1 MAVPRTYHLVTLG
14 CPKNDV
20 DSEHLERLLTGGEL
34 LPVVEPQAADAII
47 VNTCGFIEQSQAQS
61 IEAVKALC
69 EQKRDGQTLIVAGC
83 MTQLYGRQ
91 VKEEHPAIDHVFGVG
106 QWQDVAR
113 LLSVDVEAIHDIPE
127 SNVKVTGPSAYLKI
141 SDGCDAPCTF
151 CVIPKIK
158 GGLRSAPAGLLVKE
172 AERLAAAG
180 AKELVLVGQD
190 TTAWGED
197 LGMAVGAGLPGLL
210 ELLSAAVPDTW
221 LRLMYAYPSRVT
233 PRLIETMASLPN
245 VIPYLDVPLQHGSEA
260 VLRRMKRPSNVEK
273 VLRTIEELRAA
284 MPDIVLRTSFIAG
297 FPGETEEEFRE
308 LLAFARAAAFDHAGC
323 FTYSRQQWTG
333 AFEMADQV
341 PDELKAERRDRFMVQ
356 QRRIAAK
363 RAKRFRGREL
373 DLLVEGT
380 GDDEDGNP
388 VVAGRTYREAPE
400 VDGLV
405 FARGAAAAGDRV
417 RVRIEETAD
426 YDLFGTVIA
435 SPLSRPL
442 RERVSLPSNGKAPV
456 ARPRP

>member
-20 DSEHLERLLTGGEL
+20 DSEHLERLLAGGEL

-47 VNTCGFIEQSQAQS
+47 VNTCGFIEQSQEQS
-61 IEAVKALC
+61 MEAVRELAAA
-69 EQKRDGQTLIVAGC
+69 KREGQTLIVAGC

-91 VKEEHPAIDHVFGVG
+91 VKEETPAIDHVFGVG

-113 LLSVDVEAIHDIPE
+113 LLSVDVDAVFDIPE
-127 SNVKVTGPSAYLKI
+127 SNVRVTGPSAYLKI

-158 GGLRSAPAGLLVKE
+158 GGLRSAPQGLLVRE
-172 AERLAAAG
+172 AQRLVEAG

-197 LGMAVGAGLPGLL
+197 LGLPVASGLPGLL
-210 ELLSAAVPDTW
+210 RTLSEAVGPEVW

-233 PRLIETMASLPN
+233 PQLVEAMAALPN

-260 VLRRMKRPSNVEK
+260 VLRRMKRPHNLDRVYRFVDE
-273 VLRTIEELRAA
+273 LRTA
-284 MPDIVLRTSFIAG
+284 MPDLVLRTSFIAG
-297 FPGETEEEFRE
+297 FPGETEAEFDE
-308 LLAFARAAAFDHAGC
+308 LLAFARAIRFDHAGC

-333 AFEMADQV
+333 AFEMAGQV
-341 PDELKAERRDRFMVQ
+341 PDEVKHARRDRFMRQ
-356 QRRIAAK
+356 QRKIAAK
-363 RAKRFRGREL
+363 QARRFVGREL
-373 DLLVEGT
+373 PMLVEGV
-380 GDDEDGNP
+380 GEDEEGNP
-388 VVAGRTYREAPE
+388 VTAGRTYREAPE

-405 FARGAAAAGDRV
+405 FATGAAEPGSRV
-417 RVRIEETAD
+417 MVKITDAID
-426 YDLFGTVIA
+426 YDLFGELV
-435 SPLSRPL
+435 
-442 RERVSLPSNGKAPV
+442 
-456 ARPRP
+456 